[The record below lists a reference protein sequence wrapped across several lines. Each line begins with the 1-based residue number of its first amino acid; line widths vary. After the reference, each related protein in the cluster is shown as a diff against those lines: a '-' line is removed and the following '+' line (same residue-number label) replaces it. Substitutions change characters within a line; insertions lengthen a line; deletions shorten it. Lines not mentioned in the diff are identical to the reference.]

1 MPRNYWLDL
10 FTGTTWKEFLKA
22 GGKVSGHV
30 NPNRVKRA
38 KVGDYL
44 LCYVTGISRWIGL
57 IEVIGEPFEDNEPIW
72 SVDTFPHRIPVKVLI
87 QLDPENAVP
96 VRSLSD
102 KLSYFQDMK
111 SPLSWVGHFRQ
122 NLTKEKP
129 DDAMSIIQAME
140 EARDNPKNIPY
151 DKQKYRRKPVLLK
164 TYRSGEDTVSVPD
177 EVEEVQG
184 EKEETVITHE
194 EIQWRLISLG
204 SSLGLDVH
212 VARNNKGTVY
222 NGNKFIEM
230 DRVVKKLPVHFD
242 EATNKTIE
250 NIDVLWLEGKAIV
263 AAFEVE
269 HTTSIFSGLLRMSDL
284 ISMQPNI
291 NISLYIVAPDQR
303 RGRVLEEVLRPTF
316 SKLNPPLSEV
326 CQFIP
331 YSSLKTK
338 MDEVA
343 DVIGYLKPE
352 FVNEIAE
359 PCFQDDLQ

>member
-1 MPRNYWLDL
+1 
-10 FTGTTWKEFLKA
+10 
-22 GGKVSGHV
+22 
-30 NPNRVKRA
+30 
-38 KVGDYL
+38 
-44 LCYVTGISRWIGL
+44 
-57 IEVIGEPFEDNEPIW
+57 
-72 SVDTFPHRIPVKVLI
+72 
-87 QLDPENAVP
+87 
-96 VRSLSD
+96 
-102 KLSYFQDMK
+102 
-111 SPLSWVGHFRQ
+111 
-122 NLTKEKP
+122 
-129 DDAMSIIQAME
+129 MSIIQAME

-177 EVEEVQG
+177 DVEEVQG

-326 CQFIP
+326 CQFIL